1 MYLQK
6 VEDHQQGDFRRTS
19 SVRLPS
25 TTTEPQRPHVM
36 VQRSLSD
43 RGKAKVI
50 HPKYYK
56 HLKKLLST
64 AIWADKNG
72 LVSARIACISNKN
85 LRSET
90 I

>member
-1 MYLQK
+1 MGLHVVIVFDLDFCLNQAQHAVYLQK

-43 RGKAKVI
+43 RGKA
-50 HPKYYK
+50 
-56 HLKKLLST
+56 
-64 AIWADKNG
+64 
-72 LVSARIACISNKN
+72 
-85 LRSET
+85 
-90 I
+90 